1 MWTTPLAV
9 DGPVAVR
16 GPDSAV
22 VSLASA
28 TAVINEHAIA
38 PNHATVGIIAQ
49 LLRTIA
55 PPRTD
60 PPSIEGSETE
70 REAEG
75 QLRELK
81 IGGNA
86 GCSSLSRVNRS
97 RHFRSGLTSF
107 GQWCDSVG
115 RGAYSSDARRVW
127 TVPLRQI
134 LRWIDR
140 PVDFVKID
148 AQV

>member
-38 PNHATVGIIAQ
+38 PNHATVGIIAH

-70 REAEG
+70 RGRAA
-75 QLRELK
+75 LCRCTRDVCS
-81 IGGNA
+81 A
-86 GCSSLSRVNRS
+86 GRRPSRS
-97 RHFRSGLTSF
+97 RLGDPLDPDAPELSEIKMTLI
-107 GQWCDSVG
+107 SVEF
-115 RGAYSSDARRVW
+115 
-127 TVPLRQI
+127 P
-134 LRWIDR
+134 
-140 PVDFVKID
+140 KITK
-148 AQV
+148 